1 MNWALNSA
9 VYNSW
14 RDTIEQGYKNGEPK
28 IVKTDVSSKTPLIGI
43 LCWEEGSVPR
53 GLVQLEKLPGNST
66 NPDTFE
72 FPVKYSRI
80 KGANIHTIFE
90 NPSQKVLKNM
100 VGEAYKMTEKGI
112 RAITTSCGF
121 NAIFQRELAESVP
134 VPVFTSSLMQIPIV
148 QNMLS
153 RKQSVGV
160 ITAKK
165 SALTEK
171 HLESV
176 GIENPDSIYIQG
188 LETYA
193 EWDKIFSSP
202 NDDIDISTVE
212 NDVVNLACSMM
223 KMANIGAFILE
234 CTDLPPFANSI
245 RKVTGCPVFDF
256 VTLTNFV
263 YQAISQSE

>member
-1 MNWALNSA
+1 MKS
-9 VYNSW
+9 
-14 RDTIEQGYKNGEPK
+14 
-28 IVKTDVSSKTPLIGI
+28 DVSSKTPLIGI

-66 NPDTFE
+66 NPETFE
-72 FPVKYSRI
+72 FPVKYCRI

-90 NPSQKVLKNM
+90 NPSQNVLQTM
-100 VGEAYKMTEKGI
+100 IGEARKMTELGI

-121 NAIFQRELAESVP
+121 NAVFQRELADSTN
-134 VPVFTSSLMQIPIV
+134 VPVFTSSLMQIPFV

-153 RKQSVGV
+153 RQQSVGV

-165 SALTEK
+165 SALTKK

-176 GIENPDSIYIQG
+176 GIENQFSIYIEG
-188 LETYA
+188 LDACA

-202 NDDIDISTVE
+202 NDNINITTVE
-212 NDVVNLACSMM
+212 NHVINLACSMM
-223 KMANIGAFILE
+223 KRADIGAFILE

-245 RKVTGCPVFDF
+245 RKVTGRPVFDF
-256 VTLTNFV
+256 VTLTNYV
-263 YQAISQSE
+263 YQAISKSV